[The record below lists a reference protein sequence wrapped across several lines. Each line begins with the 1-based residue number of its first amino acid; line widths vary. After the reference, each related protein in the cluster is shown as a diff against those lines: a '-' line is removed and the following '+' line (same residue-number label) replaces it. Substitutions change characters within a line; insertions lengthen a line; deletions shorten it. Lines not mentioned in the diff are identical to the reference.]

1 VDDTPET
8 RLEKLVHNLSQYR
21 LPLEETVP
29 LFASLLSLPVPEDQY
44 PPLTLSPQRQRQ
56 KTLEAI
62 VAITLELSEQQPVL
76 FILED
81 GHWLDASTQEL
92 LGFLIDQVPTS
103 PILVLITYRPE
114 FQPTWG
120 NRSYLTQVT
129 LNRLSRSQVESMG
142 IHLKRDK
149 LSSIA

>member
-1 VDDTPET
+1 LLFEGWEQVKDGKGQVILLSGEAGIGKSRLIKVLKDHIADEPHTKLECRSSPYFTNSALYPIIDMVQRTLRFQVDDTPET

-62 VAITLELSEQQPVL
+62 VAITLEL
-76 FILED
+76 
-81 GHWLDASTQEL
+81 
-92 LGFLIDQVPTS
+92 
-103 PILVLITYRPE
+103 
-114 FQPTWG
+114 
-120 NRSYLTQVT
+120 
-129 LNRLSRSQVESMG
+129 
-142 IHLKRDK
+142 
-149 LSSIA
+149 